1 MTFNNYEMKKLFD
14 FILINKNIVLSD
26 YGLFS
31 RDTLILLRDIIKGK
45 KPNDFVLSK
54 NQENALI
61 SAFLNGNC
69 IFDEDTPNFI
79 LTNPECINVA
89 IERDINSANFIEN
102 YTSELSQKVLN
113 IALSK
118 KYILASNSP
127 DFLKSNY
134 GIALNSIR
142 QDANSAN
149 FVNWDSMIKEDFDD
163 LIQETINAGYLLSSK
178 SCYTLKDNTDI
189 VLSSISKDINTLTY
203 SSSTAKSHPK
213 IFKYLI
219 QNGYT
224 FTTSVLKGQSLYTYA
239 DYDTMKY
246 AIEKLKIL
254 DKDSI
259 DFRNIFED
267 INPNDIDKYI
277 ERYIE
282 LFVKALNTPPAIQ
295 NLKTVLQVC
304 AESEWDNYREEHLDD
319 YANIF
324 GKICTELKNN
334 NDYSDAINK

>member
-54 NQENALI
+54 KQENALI

-69 IFDEDTPNFI
+69 VFDEDTPNFI

-134 GIALNSIR
+134 AIALNSIR
-142 QDANSAN
+142 QDSNFAN

-163 LIQETINAGYLLSSK
+163 LIQETINVGYLLSSK
-178 SCYTLKDNTDI
+178 SCYTLTDNADI

-203 SSSTAKSHPK
+203 SSSNARRHHK

-219 QNGYT
+219 QNGHE
-224 FTTSVLKGQSLYTYA
+224 FTKRELERQSLYTFSES
-239 DYDTMKY
+239 DTMRY
-246 AIEKLKIL
+246 AIEKMGIKMIVIL
-254 DKDSI
+254 P
-259 DFRNIFED
+259 IF
-267 INPNDIDKYI
+267 
-277 ERYIE
+277 
-282 LFVKALNTPPAIQ
+282 
-295 NLKTVLQVC
+295 
-304 AESEWDNYREEHLDD
+304 
-319 YANIF
+319 
-324 GKICTELKNN
+324 LKNTLMILTN
-334 NDYSDAINK
+334 ILKDTLNYL